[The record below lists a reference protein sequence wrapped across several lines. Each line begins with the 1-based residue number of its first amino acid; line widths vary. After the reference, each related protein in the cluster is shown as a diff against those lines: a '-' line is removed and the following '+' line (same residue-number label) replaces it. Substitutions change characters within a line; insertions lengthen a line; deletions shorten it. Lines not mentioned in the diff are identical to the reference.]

1 MAYNPNAIRSNR
13 VGAAI
18 LIRKDGAA
26 LMQLRDIKEGL
37 RNSGMWVPPGG
48 HAEPD
53 EDMITCTR
61 RELLEETGYD
71 CPDLQFLTEFEDK
84 VKGWPPYALTVYW
97 AYYDEIQQL
106 QCFEGQDLKFIKRNQ
121 ADSYNIPNYILN
133 VWDMA
138 LNESN
143 KERVKL

>member
-1 MAYNPNAIRSNR
+1 MRTTPDAIQYDR

-61 RELLEETGYD
+61 REFLEETGYD

-121 ADSYNIPNYILN
+121 ADSYDIPNYILN

-143 KERVKL
+143 KEGVKR